1 MNYYEY
7 RKGKRMK
14 IAKKWSTLLLPI
26 LLSGCMST
34 TATTTPDKAA
44 DKPAVEQPVSPEVTP
59 DTKPVVKPEQKP
71 QVDPKPPVKKPVAT
85 NLKTAD
91 GKLILGEEEWMYIK
105 AINHNAKARIDT
117 GATTSSISAIDIEM
131 FERDGKDWVKFKLA
145 HSGSETKEFEAPV
158 SRVVTIRQSSTEKRT
173 DRPVIEAWVQIGDLK
188 TKAEFTLN
196 DRTHMTFPVL
206 LGRTFF
212 RDVAIVDVS
221 KKFIQPKVK
230 LTK

>member
-1 MNYYEY
+1 
-7 RKGKRMK
+7 MK
-14 IAKKWSTLLLPI
+14 ITKKWSTLLLPI
-26 LLSGCMST
+26 LLAGCMST
-34 TATTTPDKAA
+34 TATTTPDEAVE
-44 DKPAVEQPVSPEVTP
+44 KPAVEQPVTPEK
-59 DTKPVVKPEQKP
+59 KPEIKPEQKP
-71 QVDPKPPVKKPVAT
+71 QVDPKPQVKKPVAT

-145 HSGSETKEFEAPV
+145 HNDKETKEFESPV
-158 SRVVTIRQSSTEKRT
+158 VRIVTIRQSSTEERA
-173 DRPVIEAWVQIGDLK
+173 DRPVIDAWVQIGDLK
-188 TKAEFTLN
+188 TKTEFTLN

-212 RDVAIVDVS
+212 RDVAVVDVS
-221 KKFIQPKVK
+221 KKFVQPKVK
-230 LTK
+230 LAK

>member
-1 MNYYEY
+1 
-7 RKGKRMK
+7 MK
-14 IAKKWSTLLLPI
+14 ITKKWSTLLLPI
-26 LLSGCMST
+26 LLAGCMST
-34 TATTTPDKAA
+34 TATTTPDEIT
-44 DKPAVEQPVSPEVTP
+44 DKPAVEQPATPEK
-59 DTKPVVKPEQKP
+59 KPEVKPEQKP

-105 AINHNAKARIDT
+105 AINHNAKARVDT

-145 HSGSETKEFEAPV
+145 HSGNETKEFESPV
-158 SRVVTIRQSSTEKRT
+158 SRIVTIRQSSTEERT
-173 DRPVIEAWVQIGDLK
+173 DRPVIEVWVQIGDLK
-188 TKAEFTLN
+188 TQTEFTLN

-212 RDVAIVDVS
+212 RDVAVVDVS
-221 KKFIQPKVK
+221 KKFVQPKVK
-230 LTK
+230 LAE

>member
-1 MNYYEY
+1 
-7 RKGKRMK
+7 MK
-14 IAKKWSTLLLPI
+14 ITKKWSTLLLPI
-26 LLSGCMST
+26 LLAGCMST
-34 TATTTPDKAA
+34 TATPDEIT
-44 DKPAVEQPVSPEVTP
+44 DKPAVEQPATPEK
-59 DTKPVVKPEQKP
+59 KPEVKPEQKP

-105 AINHNAKARIDT
+105 AINHNAKARVDT

-145 HSGSETKEFEAPV
+145 HSGNETKEFESPV
-158 SRVVTIRQSSTEKRT
+158 SRIVTIRQSSTEERT
-173 DRPVIEAWVQIGDLK
+173 DRPVIEVWVQIGDLK
-188 TKAEFTLN
+188 TQTEFTLN

-212 RDVAIVDVS
+212 RDVAVVDVS
-221 KKFIQPKVK
+221 KKFVQPKVK
-230 LTK
+230 LAE